1 MSTWKPL
8 AYVSLFFILIYP
20 SLFASPPSLPA
31 SPYIPSSAGSVLN
44 PCLPHLFVLTH
55 PLFLTPSSPPI
66 SVLVLTGPR
75 LCEYALCL
83 YPADTAHTLGPD
95 KSVRSLNAVGVPI
108 LMYLLMWYNGVPKL
122 AKEKI
127 GDSLI
132 TSMISTFMKKM
143 TSASSHRLASLVG
156 VPPSMEKLIQ
166 SVQEP
171 PGRKWKNVGSTIP
184 HRGQELF
191 CEELENILRVRKM
204 TAEQQH
210 QKKSPGPGA
219 WSDAWKSFQENT
231 MEFILT
237 EDERDTLKIG
247 DLDHLVY
254 IKVDDTY
261 FTLDETLIRDPE
273 FERRSKE
280 VYLEIFPEH
289 GSGSKW
295 QAVGH
300 IQPTQGRLLKNSL
313 LADALASKTS
323 AAEEQQLTKVVD
335 FTKEDLD
342 KFSITDLRSDDFIEA
357 GGSYFKPIG
366 KCGEKCRGHK
376 LPEGPMKILHALGF
390 PVDLAAVVR
399 QSRLWFDR
407 IDIDQSK
414 HIDLK
419 ELERAFLE
427 IGLTEEDAKFILEF
441 HETEIKSKPMSSARK
456 LMKTMSMSMSK
467 SAMQV
472 FVKTLTGKTLTLEV
486 ESTDTIKNVKSKI
499 QDKEGIP
506 SDHQCLIF
514 AGKQLEDGR
523 TLADYNIKKESTL
536 HLKVDLDVDDFI
548 KTIIHVLDN
557 AIPKMNAA
565 DLVTIGHLFKKYGD
579 TLHVFPVS
587 VSLSES
593 VSSPS
598 FVSQSL
604 RLCLSIWKRADAG

>member
-1 MSTWKPL
+1 
-8 AYVSLFFILIYP
+8 
-20 SLFASPPSLPA
+20 
-31 SPYIPSSAGSVLN
+31 
-44 PCLPHLFVLTH
+44 
-55 PLFLTPSSPPI
+55 
-66 SVLVLTGPR
+66 
-75 LCEYALCL
+75 
-83 YPADTAHTLGPD
+83 
-95 KSVRSLNAVGVPI
+95 
-108 LMYLLMWYNGVPKL
+108 MYLLMWYNGVPKL

-342 KFSITDLRSDDFIEA
+342 EFSITDLRSDDFIEA

-427 IGLTEEDAKFILEF
+427 IGLTEEYAKFILEF

-486 ESTDTIKNVKSKI
+486 ESSDTIKNVKSKI